1 MGVGWVRE
9 QTLETETGGTDR
21 VRERWRQKRSGNT
34 DRQGQRE
41 RDRVRGRQ
49 TDRQGDGERRRQ
61 ELGATSLLTSLR
73 TDTPQKLS
81 PGRPAQPWTGST
93 RGPG

>member
-1 MGVGWVRE
+1 MEAETVRQHR
-9 QTLETETGGTDR
+9 QTGAERER
-21 VRERWRQKRSGNT
+21 VRE
-34 DRQGQRE
+34 
-41 RDRVRGRQ
+41 
-49 TDRQGDGERRRQ
+49 TDRQGDEERRRQ

-81 PGRPAQPWTGST
+81 PGRPAQPWTGNT